1 MHSQRRHTK
10 RPLHLLDGYRRGEFS
25 DVAAAIDDEF
35 DASGSLPG
43 DLVNLR
49 ARLYIKTDPPAGL
62 QFLSRQSRSLKGAE
76 LAEATMLTAVL
87 YARSRDERLT
97 ELSFNK
103 ASAMIEKLRAP
114 ALQDEL
120 TYHRGLWLWTNHRL
134 QEAEELAVHLRSS
147 SVKGVRA
154 RAKVLESVIASVRER
169 YFEQAALSL
178 EAYRLAMEDDDVE
191 MQAYTTRNLA
201 TLARELPMPQLRDV
215 AKGAVERVPWTRD
228 LREEQF
234 KALKAAGWCCAL
246 DGDYLNAFRLLKAAS
261 AVAPSDHWRVMAALD
276 RAYLARCLGEP
287 RWSEQ
292 ELLEANMLAR
302 SLDWRGRT
310 SEEHVAL
317 VLLAELYAEIDGALS
332 LAYLARFRE
341 LGPVVKPTEAFAHDR
356 RLGALADHSTGV
368 VHARLGDTQAAIA
381 NLEAAWEVLS
391 TVHYDWRAG
400 RTAIELYK
408 LTKKSIWNE
417 RAQEKLAGYP
427 LSWLAGQVVTTE
439 PRSGLS
445 KLSPAQ
451 RRVFEMLIAGRST
464 GDVAAALGRS
474 VFTVRNHIRAIFL
487 AFDVKSRAA
496 LVAEAARLKLI
507 A

>member
-1 MHSQRRHTK
+1 VASEV
-10 RPLHLLDGYRRGEFS
+10 DGEL
-25 DVAAAIDDEF
+25 AAT
-35 DASGSLPG
+35 GTLPA

-49 ARLYIKTDPPAGL
+49 ARLYIKKDPPAGL
-62 QFLSRQSRSLKGAE
+62 PFLNRHSRGFKGAA
-76 LAEATMLTAVL
+76 LAEATMLAGVL
-87 YARSRDERLT
+87 YARSRDDRLA

-103 ASAMIEKLRAP
+103 ASSMLEKTHSP
-114 ALQDEL
+114 ALRDEL
-120 TYHRGLWLWTNHRL
+120 TYHRGFWLWTNRRL
-134 QEAEELAVHLRSS
+134 EESEAIALSLRNSAVKDVR
-147 SVKGVRA
+147 VRA
-154 RAKVLESVIASVRER
+154 KILESLIASSRER
-169 YFEQAALSL
+169 YLEQAALSL
-178 EAYRLAMEDDDVE
+178 EAYRLAMDNDDVE
-191 MQAYTTRNLA
+191 LQAYATRNLA

-215 AKGAVERVPWTRD
+215 AKGAVERVAWTVD

-234 KALKAAGWCCAL
+234 KAVRAAGWCCAL
-246 DGDYLNAFRLLKAAS
+246 DGDYLNAFRLLKAAGG
-261 AVAPSDHWRVMAALD
+261 VAPSDHWRVMAALD

-302 SLDWRGRT
+302 DLDWHGRT
-310 SEEHVAL
+310 NEEHVAL
-317 VLLAELYAEIDGALS
+317 VVLAELYSEIDGALS

-341 LGPVVKPTEAFAHDR
+341 LGQIVKPTESFAHDR
-356 RLGALADHSTGV
+356 RLGAMADHSTGM
-368 VHARLGDTQAAIA
+368 VHARLGDVHAAIA
-381 NLEAAWEVLS
+381 NLEAAWDVLS

-408 LTKKSIWNE
+408 LTKKPIWSE

-427 LSWLAGQVVTTE
+427 MSWLAGQVVTTG
-439 PRSGLS
+439 PRNSLA

-507 A
+507 E

>member
-1 MHSQRRHTK
+1 MHSQRRPTK
-10 RPLHLLDGYRRGEFS
+10 RPLHLLDRYRRGEFS
-25 DVAAAIDDEF
+25 EVSAALDDEL
-35 DASGSLPG
+35 DASGTLSA

-49 ARLYIKTDPPAGL
+49 TRLFIKKDAPTGL
-62 QFLSRQSRSLKGAE
+62 QFISRHSRGLKGAA
-76 LAEATMLTAVL
+76 LAEATMLTGVL
-87 YARSRDERLT
+87 YARSRDDRMSEI
-97 ELSFNK
+97 SFNK
-103 ASAMIEKLRAP
+103 AGGLLGKLDDPGLR
-114 ALQDEL
+114 DEL
-120 TYHRGLWLWTNHRL
+120 VYHRANWLWTKDRRD
-134 QEAEELAVHLRSS
+134 EAEALVVGLRASKLKD
-147 SVKGVRA
+147 VRVRA
-154 RAKVLESVIASVRER
+154 KILESLIASSRER
-169 YFEQAALSL
+169 YLEQAALSL
-178 EAYRLAMEDDDVE
+178 EAFRLAMDNDDVE
-191 MQAYTTRNLA
+191 LQAYATRNLA

-234 KALKAAGWCCAL
+234 KAVRAAGWCCAL

-261 AVAPSDHWRVMAALD
+261 GVSSSDHWRVTAALD

-302 SLDWRGRT
+302 DLDWHGRT
-310 SEEHVAL
+310 SEEHGAL
-317 VLLAELYAEIDGALS
+317 VVLAELYSEIDGALS
-332 LAYLARFRE
+332 LAYLARYRE
-341 LGPVVKPTEAFAHDR
+341 LGPIVKPTEAFAHDR
-356 RLGALADHSTGV
+356 RFGAMADHSTGV
-368 VHARLGDTQAAIA
+368 VHARLGDAQSAVAH
-381 NLEAAWEVLS
+381 LEAAWDVLS

-408 LTKKSIWNE
+408 LTKKTIWNE

-427 LSWLAGQVVTTE
+427 LSWLAAQVVTTE

-464 GDVAAALGRS
+464 GDVAIALGRS

-496 LVAEAARLKLI
+496 LVTEAARLKLI
-507 A
+507 Q

>member
-1 MHSQRRHTK
+1 MHSQRRQGK
-10 RPLHLLDGYRRGEFS
+10 RPLHLLDLYRRGEFAEVS
-25 DVAAAIDDEF
+25 VALDNDLN
-35 DASGSLPG
+35 ASGALPA
-43 DLVNLR
+43 DLINLR
-49 ARLYIKTDPPAGL
+49 ARLYIKKDAPGGL
-62 QFLSRQSRSLKGAE
+62 QFLSRHSRGFKGAA
-76 LAEATMLTAVL
+76 LAEATMLSGVL
-87 YARSRDERLT
+87 YARSRDDRMT
-97 ELSFNK
+97 EISLDK
-103 ASAMIEKLRAP
+103 ADDLLKKLDAP
-114 ALQDEL
+114 GLRDEL
-120 TYHRGLWLWTNHRL
+120 AYHRASWLWTKDRRDDA
-134 QEAEELAVHLRSS
+134 EAIVVALRASK
-147 SVKGVRA
+147 VKDVRVRA
-154 RAKVLESVIASVRER
+154 KILESLIASSRER

-178 EAYRLAMEDDDVE
+178 EAYRLAMDNDDVE
-191 MQAYTTRNLA
+191 LQAYATRNLA

-234 KALKAAGWCCAL
+234 KAVRAVGWCCAL

-261 AVAPSDHWRVMAALD
+261 GLATSDHWRVTAALD

-292 ELLEANMLAR
+292 ELLEANTLAR
-302 SLDWRGRT
+302 DLDWHGRT
-310 SEEHVAL
+310 SEEHGAL
-317 VLLAELYAEIDGALS
+317 VVLAELYSEIDGALS
-332 LAYLARFRE
+332 LAYLARYRE
-341 LGPVVKPTEAFAHDR
+341 LGQIVKPTEAFAHDQR
-356 RLGALADHSTGV
+356 MGAMADHSTGV

-417 RAQEKLAGYP
+417 RAREKLAGYP
-427 LSWLAGQVVTTE
+427 LSWLAGQVVATE

-507 A
+507 V

>member
-1 MHSQRRHTK
+1 M
-10 RPLHLLDGYRRGEFS
+10 L
-25 DVAAAIDDEF
+25 
-35 DASGSLPG
+35 
-43 DLVNLR
+43 
-49 ARLYIKTDPPAGL
+49 AG
-62 QFLSRQSRSLKGAE
+62 
-76 LAEATMLTAVL
+76 VL
-87 YARSRDERLT
+87 YARSRDDRMA
-97 ELSFNK
+97 ELSFGK
-103 ASAMIEKLRAP
+103 TDELLKKIDAP
-114 ALQDEL
+114 ALRDEL
-120 TYHRGLWLWTNHRL
+120 AYHRAIWLWTKDRHDD
-134 QEAEELAVHLRSS
+134 AETIALGLRTS
-147 SVKGVRA
+147 KMKDVRI
-154 RAKVLESVIASVRER
+154 RAKILESVIASSRQR
-169 YFEQAALSL
+169 YLEQAALSL
-178 EAYRLAMEDDDVE
+178 EAYRLAMDNDDVE
-191 MQAYTTRNLA
+191 LQAYATRNLA

-215 AKGAVERVPWTRD
+215 AKGAVERVPWTHD
-228 LREEQF
+228 LREERF
-234 KALKAAGWCCAL
+234 KAVRAAGWCCAL
-246 DGDYLNAFRLLKAAS
+246 DGDYLNAFRLLKAAG
-261 AVAPSDHWRVMAALD
+261 AVAPSDHWRVTAALD

-302 SLDWRGRT
+302 DLDWHGST
-310 SEEHVAL
+310 NEEHVAL
-317 VLLAELYAEIDGALS
+317 AVLAELYSEIDGALS

-341 LGPVVKPTEAFAHDR
+341 LGPIVKPTESFAHDR

-368 VHARLGDTQAAIA
+368 VHARLGDAQAAIA
-381 NLEAAWEVLS
+381 NLEAAWDVLS

-408 LTKKSIWNE
+408 LTKKPVWSE

-427 LSWLAGQVVTTE
+427 MSWLASQVVSTG
-439 PRSGLS
+439 PRNSLA

-507 A
+507 E